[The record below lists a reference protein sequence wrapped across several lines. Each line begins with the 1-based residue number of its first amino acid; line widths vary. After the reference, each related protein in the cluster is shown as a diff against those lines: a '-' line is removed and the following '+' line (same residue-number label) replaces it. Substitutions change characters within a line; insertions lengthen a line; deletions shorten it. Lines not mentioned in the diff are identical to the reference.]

1 MPIVRINSS
10 ANIRGSW
17 ILSVVQYPHNRAMSV
32 SPALL
37 CVVCMATTVLCAP
50 YGDDPFSPDYELQP
64 LDPADV
70 KVYTTDEKMLERHD
84 NGGLNIPHSYKGV
97 VVANIKAHGKA
108 SQPYPVTPTEQ
119 LLDSLRAKAAMMRA
133 NTIVGLK
140 FETIKPL
147 HGGALLVAYG
157 TAVNI

>member
-1 MPIVRINSS
+1 M
-10 ANIRGSW
+10 G
-17 ILSVVQYPHNRAMSV
+17 SVVQYPHNRAMSV

-37 CVVCMATTVLCAP
+37 CVVCLATTVLCAP
-50 YGDDPFSPDYELQP
+50 YGDDPFSPDYEFSLAEFPELQP
-64 LDPADV
+64 APAPAEV

-108 SQPYPVTPTEQ
+108 SHPYPVTPTEQ
-119 LLDSLRAKAAMMRA
+119 LLDSLRAKAAMMGA

-147 HGGALLVAYG
+147 HGVALLVAYG